1 MRLAF
6 TLREKDQLS
15 EHYKS
20 NKTHYG
26 PLFIE
31 KSNSNSSSSNSSGI
45 SSNSNKNSNNNHNI
59 SSSSNKSGTSYSSIP
74 EVIELMGDN
83 NDDRFNSDTPI
94 ILVYPME
101 EEDMVSLASFLRLNN
116 LFFPIIIII
125 LSL

>member
-1 MRLAF
+1 LRIKARLLMRCVIVLQIQQCHL
-6 TLREKDQLS
+6 LR
-15 EHYKS
+15 
-20 NKTHYG
+20 
-26 PLFIE
+26 
-31 KSNSNSSSSNSSGI
+31 
-45 SSNSNKNSNNNHNI
+45 
-59 SSSSNKSGTSYSSIP
+59 YSSIP